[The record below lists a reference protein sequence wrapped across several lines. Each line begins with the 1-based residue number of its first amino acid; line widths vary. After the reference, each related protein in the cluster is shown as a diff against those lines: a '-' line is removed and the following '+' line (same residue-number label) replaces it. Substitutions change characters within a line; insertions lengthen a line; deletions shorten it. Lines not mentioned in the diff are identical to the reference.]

1 MPIMMT
7 LKPKASAMVIIDKL
21 LSCMKLSKYIIGF
34 IIMSGLLCLVPFV
47 YAQEAQ
53 EQETEVSTA
62 VYTDVDIGHPEYV
75 ALKYLSE
82 NNIINGYE
90 DGSFK
95 PDTLV
100 NRAEALKM
108 ILEAQNLITA
118 HYITNHSLGGASFNE
133 NPLTF
138 TDIYKSVWY
147 YPYIKK
153 GVELGIVK
161 GYEDGT
167 FKPDQTVNRV
177 ESFKMIMESDDIV
190 LPEVTENPFA
200 DVDMNTWF
208 APYLLEAKLR
218 EIIYYTMNNTV
229 NPNKEMTRS
238 RFAELVY
245 RYIRSKEGHC
255 FGKASYYSDYLEGR
269 STSTGEPYRASELT
283 AAHLTLPFGT
293 IVRVT
298 NLANG
303 QSVDVRINDRGP
315 YITGRSID
323 LSKSAFDSIAHLG
336 SGIIWIEYEIIKQ
349 P

>member
-1 MPIMMT
+1 
-7 LKPKASAMVIIDKL
+7 MVITDKL
-21 LSCMKLSKYIIGF
+21 PSCMRLKQYFIGVMLLSGI
-34 IIMSGLLCLVPFV
+34 LCSVPFV
-47 YAQEAQ
+47 YAQEQ
-53 EQETEVSTA
+53 ETQETEIQTA
-62 VYTDVDIGHPEYV
+62 IYTDVDIGHPEYV

-82 NNIINGYE
+82 NDIIDGYE
-90 DGSFK
+90 DGTFK
-95 PDTLV
+95 PDNLV

-108 ILEAQNLITA
+108 ILEAQKLITQE
-118 HYITNHSLGGASFNE
+118 YITNNSLGGIYFKD

-153 GVELGIVK
+153 GVELDIVE
-161 GYEDGT
+161 GYEDGS
-167 FKPDQTVNRV
+167 FKPGQTVNRV
-177 ESFKMIMESDDIV
+177 ESFKMIMESDDIL
-190 LPEVTENPFA
+190 LPEVTEKPFA
-200 DVDMNTWF
+200 DVDINAWF
-208 APYLLEAKLR
+208 APYLLEAKIR
-218 EIIYYTMNNTV
+218 EIIYYTMSNTV
-229 NPNKEMTRS
+229 NPNKEMIRS

-245 RYIRSKEGHC
+245 RYIRSKEGHR

>member
-1 MPIMMT
+1 
-7 LKPKASAMVIIDKL
+7 MVIIDKL
-21 LSCMKLSKYIIGF
+21 PSCMRLKQYFIGV
-34 IIMSGLLCLVPFV
+34 ILLSGLLCSVPFV
-47 YAQEAQ
+47 YAQEQ
-53 EQETEVSTA
+53 EAQETEIQTA
-62 VYTDVDIGHPEYV
+62 IYADVDIGHSEYV

-82 NNIINGYE
+82 NDIIDGYE
-90 DGSFK
+90 DGTFK
-95 PDTLV
+95 PDKLV

-108 ILEAQNLITA
+108 ILEAQKLITQE
-118 HYITNHSLGGASFNE
+118 YITNNSLGGIYFND

-138 TDIYKSVWY
+138 NDIYKSVWY

-153 GVELGIVK
+153 GVELDIVK

-167 FKPDQTVNRV
+167 FKPGQTVNRV
-177 ESFKMIMESDDIV
+177 ESFKMIMESDDIP
-190 LPEVTENPFA
+190 LPEVTEKPFD
-200 DVDMNTWF
+200 DVGINTWF
-208 APYLLEAKLR
+208 APYLLEAKIR
-218 EIIYYTMNNTV
+218 EIIYYTMSNTV
-229 NPNKEMTRS
+229 NPNKEMIRS

-245 RYIRSKEGHC
+245 RYIRSKEGHR